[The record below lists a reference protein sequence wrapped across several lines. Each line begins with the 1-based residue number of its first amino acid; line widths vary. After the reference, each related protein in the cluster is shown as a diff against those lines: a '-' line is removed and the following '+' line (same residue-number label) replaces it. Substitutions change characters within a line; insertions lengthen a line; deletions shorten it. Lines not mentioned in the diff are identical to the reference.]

1 MAHKYKLNY
10 FSEFLGFLSG
20 VAEDSVRVGY
30 DAVSLGKRIPMFRRN
45 VLPSSLTFKGHRRSQ
60 KNHQGLTDPL
70 RRDMITHW
78 QGIVFQKNVTIYHF
92 CAKIVTKVT
101 MLSLF
106 HAMKAYRGSRDMDP
120 LILNLG
126 PRWRWVVKSTL
137 HPRPRTPVPIAQKA
151 WWAPQLLWTFRRR

>member
-45 VLPSSLTFKGHRRSQ
+45 VLPSSLTLKGHRRSQ

-70 RRDMITHW
+70 RRDMITH
-78 QGIVFQKNVTIYHF
+78 
-92 CAKIVTKVT
+92 
-101 MLSLF
+101 
-106 HAMKAYRGSRDMDP
+106 
-120 LILNLG
+120 
-126 PRWRWVVKSTL
+126 
-137 HPRPRTPVPIAQKA
+137 
-151 WWAPQLLWTFRRR
+151 